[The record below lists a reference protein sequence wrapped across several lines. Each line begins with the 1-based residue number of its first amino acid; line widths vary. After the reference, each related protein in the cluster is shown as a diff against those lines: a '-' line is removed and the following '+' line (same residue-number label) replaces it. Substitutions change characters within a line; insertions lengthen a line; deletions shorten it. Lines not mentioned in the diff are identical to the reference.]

1 MSVQEIANKIK
12 VLESR
17 LEAAKHDRA
26 RVGGRIEELM
36 KRLETD
42 FGFTTVEEA
51 EAALTQMQQDIA
63 ADAARIENQFA
74 RLSHQYNWEV

>member
-17 LEAAKHDRA
+17 LDAAKHDRA

-36 KRLETD
+36 KRLETE

-51 EAALTQMQQDIA
+51 EAALTTMQEDIA
-63 ADAARIENQFA
+63 TNASRIENQFE
-74 RLSHQYNWEV
+74 RLRKQYGWEV